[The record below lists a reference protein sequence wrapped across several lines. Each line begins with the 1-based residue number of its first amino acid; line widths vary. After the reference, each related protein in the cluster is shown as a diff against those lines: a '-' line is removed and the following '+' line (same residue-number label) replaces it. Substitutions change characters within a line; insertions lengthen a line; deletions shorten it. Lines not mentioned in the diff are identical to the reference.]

1 MSKRTGQGR
10 YQTLASD
17 PGVGVGKEEG
27 NPHSWRT
34 SSQHTPRWT
43 GTRMCLQYRPN
54 GLSLALLQLMGG
66 VSIRHTEGPRLRIDL
81 MTFLLYYDA
90 KAIRILWKLQFEF

>member
-34 SSQHTPRWT
+34 SSQHTPMLDR
-43 GTRMCLQYRPN
+43 N
-54 GLSLALLQLMGG
+54 KN
-66 VSIRHTEGPRLRIDL
+66 VSAVQT
-81 MTFLLYYDA
+81 
-90 KAIRILWKLQFEF
+90 